1 MRYEGSVSEPP
12 AARATS
18 LGNGRFELVDGSRR
32 RTAYAVKRGAETWV
46 FLDGEVH
53 VISSSP
59 GTAPGRRAHAVQDD
73 EAALAAPMP
82 ATVVSIAVTA
92 GDRIARGDVLMTLEA
107 MKMEMAIRAPRD
119 GIVRRIACQ
128 AGELVQAGVPLIEL
142 E

>member
-1 MRYEGSVSEPP
+1 MSEP
-12 AARATS
+12 ATLRVTP
-18 LGNGRFELVDGSRR
+18 LGDGRFEIVDGLRR

-53 VISSSP
+53 VLSSP
-59 GTAPGRRAHAVQDD
+59 SSTDRVHRAHTVQDD

-82 ATVVSIAVTA
+82 ATVVSIPVKT
-92 GDRIARGDVLMTLEA
+92 GDRVTRGDVLMTLEA

-128 AGELVQAGVPLIEL
+128 PGELVQAGVPLLEL

>member
-1 MRYEGSVSEPP
+1 MSEPSGIRATALGGGRYEVVE
-12 AARATS
+12 
-18 LGNGRFELVDGSRR
+18 GSRR
-32 RTAYAVKRGAETWV
+32 RTAYAVKRGGDTWV

-53 VISSSP
+53 VL
-59 GTAPGRRAHAVQDD
+59 APASGAGRGRRPHAVQDD

-82 ATVVSIAVTA
+82 ATVVSIAVKT
-92 GDRIARGDVLMTLEA
+92 GDRITAGDVLMTLEA

-128 AGELVQAGVPLIEL
+128 AGELVQAGVPLIEI